1 MSRAHPLLVLVAL
14 LLAALFAVVI
24 SILVLPLSVIRAV
37 REQLRR

>member
-1 MSRAHPLLVLVAL
+1 MLRALAV